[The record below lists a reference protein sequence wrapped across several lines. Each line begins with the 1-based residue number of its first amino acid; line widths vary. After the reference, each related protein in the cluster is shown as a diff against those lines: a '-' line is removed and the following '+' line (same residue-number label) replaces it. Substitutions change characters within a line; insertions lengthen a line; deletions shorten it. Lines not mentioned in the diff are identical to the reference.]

1 MSLSQTAKDSASQLS
16 AKSRQRVLVFD
27 TETSGLPNSRTQNY
41 RDLKQFQD
49 CRLLSISWIVFQ
61 DGELENENY
70 HIVKHEKPH
79 SKVVNGA
86 EHINGITRQAI
97 KSKGVVWSEVMDKL
111 MSDLATCR
119 YAVAHNVEFDR
130 MVLLTEAFRYGKTD
144 WLETLENQ
152 RYHCTK
158 EMGTV
163 VRDDGSREPWPR
175 LDALYMKLF
184 DSKMRGAHHALTDTR
199 ATAKCYFEMLE
210 RKKKNGGYLEC
221 ES

>member
-1 MSLSQTAKDSASQLS
+1 MTDTSNSTTVPPQYC
-16 AKSRQRVLVFD
+16 QRVLVFD
-27 TETSGLPNSRTQNY
+27 TETSGLPATRTQNY
-41 RDLKQFQD
+41 RDIKQFQD
-49 CRLLSISWIVFQ
+49 CRLLSISWIVYQ
-61 DGELENENY
+61 NGELEKENY
-70 HIVKHEKPH
+70 YLVKHEKPH

-158 EMGTV
+158 EMGTA
-163 VRDDGSREPWPR
+163 VRKDGSREPWPR

-199 ATAKCYFEMLE
+199 ATAKCYFEMME

-221 ES
+221 EN